1 MSSER
6 QSGFCRQCGNPVQS
20 GDKFCGVCGA
30 RVAPVTPEDPQVI
43 SRPVAAQ
50 ATPAR
55 SNRVFSIA
63 GVVGIL
69 LVLLAGGG
77 AWAFIS
83 LGPGTNLFGGS
94 SPEATSNPSGTPAS
108 TSSGTSPDPAFDL
121 LLPPLEF
128 QTTAPIM
135 LPAELPNEFENMG
148 INEDME
154 GDRYELDFLTTPPDD
169 LTGTYAN
176 YEIIGRL
183 RAVPTSE
190 YEINQGFEATSTED
204 VELPDGTEAELSYME
219 PVEGAMYG
227 PRWEGTF
234 DRDGYTYTL
243 EMDDYDREEI
253 KQALSTMVEIQGSTS
268 RE

>member
-1 MSSER
+1 MAENTGSA
-6 QSGFCRQCGNPVQS
+6 GYCRQCGNPVQP
-20 GDKFCGVCGA
+20 GDRFCGECGA

-55 SNRVFSIA
+55 NNRVFSIA
-63 GVVGIL
+63 GMVGIL
-69 LVLLAGGG
+69 LVLLIGGG

-94 SPEATSNPSGTPAS
+94 SPDASSTPSGTP

-148 INEDME
+148 VNEDME
-154 GDRYELDFLTTPPDD
+154 GDEYELNFLTTPPDS
-169 LTGTYAN
+169 LTGSWAN

-190 YEINQGFEATSTED
+190 YEPNQGFEAASTED
-204 VELPDGTEAELSYME
+204 IELPDGTEAELSYME

-234 DRDGYTYTL
+234 AKDGYTYTL
-243 EMDDYDREEI
+243 EMDDYDREEVR
-253 KQALSTMVEIQGSTS
+253 QAFSTMVEARRSAD
-268 RE
+268 